1 MQNCCRM
8 IGDFQVSDQRN
19 QKLQEPHYRVPV
31 NMQHWW
37 ASVEVTFF
45 TGPSHFSIVWGWLNT
60 PGRTQGE
67 ILPIAQDAPLCWLLI
82 SGECAISAVVRYWP
96 PSHPCTPTL
105 QSKGAEREEI
115 VNFCQRMLL
124 RAEVQ
129 EVERQARG
137 VDLLL
142 ALFSLSLL
150 PENVASVDVSMSIM
164 MHH

>member
-8 IGDFQVSDQRN
+8 IGDFQVSGQRN
-19 QKLQEPHYRVPV
+19 KKLQQPHYRVPV

-45 TGPSHFSIVWGWLNT
+45 TGPSHFFIVWGWLNT

-67 ILPIAQDAPLCWLLI
+67 ILPIAQDAPLCWR
-82 SGECAISAVVRYWP
+82 VRHLSPLRYRP

-115 VNFCQRMLL
+115 VNFYQRMLL